1 MNEFKI
7 AFKICCSLP
16 STCPTLNVIKISVTG
31 VREEDAAKDGNFAV
45 KKKTKKC
52 VSVYAVR
59 KGDQSAVKLLKV
71 KGCSTGFGLEMIMV

>member
-1 MNEFKI
+1 M
-7 AFKICCSLP
+7 
-16 STCPTLNVIKISVTG
+16 IKISVTG

-45 KKKTKKC
+45 KKKKTKKC

-59 KGDQSAVKLLKV
+59 KGDQSAVRLLKV